1 MTKTTVACAFALIS
15 SPALA
20 SVTEF
25 SIQFDP
31 WAQAA
36 GSYSTI
42 TFAEFGSTAITT
54 QYAPLGV
61 NFTGPDLNF
70 AYFQQTNFPQDG
82 WGLDG
87 NSIIELTFDEPIN
100 AIAFHF
106 PASLLVNL
114 WSGNQIFYTT
124 EFAGSVNQRF
134 GGLYSDQPFD
144 RIWFRGGVSETSQAF
159 LDNLYFSTIPTPGA
173 LGLLGLWGLRRAR
186 RRTC

>member
-1 MTKTTVACAFALIS
+1 LNRIALMCSVAFAAQ
-15 SPALA
+15 PALA
-20 SVTEF
+20 GVTKYT
-25 SIQFDP
+25 IQFEP

-42 TFAEFGSTAITT
+42 TFSEFQWTSITT

-61 NFTGPDLNF
+61 NFTGPDLNTT
-70 AYFQQTNFPQDG
+70 FQSDAFPQDS

-87 NSIIELTFDEPIN
+87 NSIIELTFDKPIN

-106 PASLLVNL
+106 PASLVVNL
-114 WSGNQIFYTT
+114 WSGGQIFHTSD
-124 EFAGSVNQRF
+124 FAGSINQKF
-134 GGLYSDQPFD
+134 GGLYSDQAFD
-144 RIWFRGGVSETSQAF
+144 RVWFRGGFSQTSQAY

-186 RRTC
+186 RRGA

>member
-1 MTKTTVACAFALIS
+1 MTRIALICSIAFAAQ
-15 SPALA
+15 PCLA
-20 SVTEF
+20 GVTKYT
-25 SIQFDP
+25 IQFDP

-70 AYFQQTNFPQDG
+70 SYQSDNFPQDG

-87 NSIIELTFDEPIN
+87 NSIIELTFDKPIH

-134 GGLYSDQPFD
+134 GGLYSDEPFD
-144 RIWFRGGVSETSQAF
+144 RIWFRGDASGTGQAF

-173 LGLLGLWGLRRAR
+173 GALLAIGLLGGPR
-186 RRTC
+186 RRR

>member
-1 MTKTTVACAFALIS
+1 MTKTTIACVFALIS

-20 SVTEF
+20 SVTEY

-70 AYFQQTNFPQDG
+70 SYQSDNFPQDG

-87 NSIIELTFDEPIN
+87 NSIIELTFDKPIN

-106 PASLLVNL
+106 PASLVVNL
-114 WSGNQIFYTT
+114 WSGGQIFHTSD
-124 EFAGSVNQRF
+124 FAGSINQKF
-134 GGLYSDQPFD
+134 GGLYSDQTFD
-144 RIWFRGGVSETSQAF
+144 RVWFRGGFSQTSQAY

-173 LGLLGLWGLRRAR
+173 IALLGLWGLLGAR
-186 RRTC
+186 RRSA

>member
-1 MTKTTVACAFALIS
+1 LNRIALMCSVAFAAQ
-15 SPALA
+15 PALA
-20 SVTEF
+20 GVTKYT
-25 SIQFDP
+25 IQFDP
-31 WAQAA
+31 WAEAA

-42 TFAEFGSTAITT
+42 TFAEFGSTAITN

-70 AYFQQTNFPQDG
+70 SYQSDNFPQDG

-87 NSIIELTFDEPIN
+87 NSIIELTFDKPIN

-106 PASLLVNL
+106 PASLVVNL
-114 WSGNQIFYTT
+114 WSGGQIFHTSD
-124 EFAGSVNQRF
+124 FAGSINQKF
-134 GGLYSDQPFD
+134 GGLYSDQAFD
-144 RIWFRGGVSETSQAF
+144 RVWFRGGFSQTSQAY

-186 RRTC
+186 RRGA

>member
-1 MTKTTVACAFALIS
+1 MSIAFAAQPS
-15 SPALA
+15 LA
-20 SVTEF
+20 GVTKYT
-25 SIQFDP
+25 IQFEP

-61 NFTGPDLNF
+61 SFTGPDLNF
-70 AYFQQTNFPQDG
+70 AYSQQTNFPQDG

-87 NSIIELTFDEPIN
+87 NSIIELTFDKPIN

-106 PASLLVNL
+106 PASLVVNL
-114 WSGNQIFYTT
+114 WSGGQIFHTSD
-124 EFAGSVNQRF
+124 FAGSINQKF

-144 RIWFRGGVSETSQAF
+144 RVWFRGGFSEFDQAF

-173 LGLLGLWGLRRAR
+173 LGLLGLWGLRRTR
-186 RRTC
+186 RRGA